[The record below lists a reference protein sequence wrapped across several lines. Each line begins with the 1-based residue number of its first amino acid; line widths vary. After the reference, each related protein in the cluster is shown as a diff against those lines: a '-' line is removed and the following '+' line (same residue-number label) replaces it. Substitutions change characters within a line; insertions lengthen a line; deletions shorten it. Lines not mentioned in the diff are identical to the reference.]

1 MYTPLLKNLSWSFR
15 PTIMRAPL
23 PASTFL
29 ALCAALHWLRHSRST
44 VSSAGFRPLSTS
56 SRVKRLSWP
65 LCSSMI
71 HNDGFAEGTMRIKRE
86 YYRKGNV
93 RWVNVINGLSAGN
106 DCAIRGWPDVGYRK
120 AGKQRHVIYFGYLKI
135 LCGGVMI
142 WRNSERNGRRIEL
155 DWLSTPRVQNL
166 EVEGNSGYT
175 FCNCISNCYTS
186 WSK

>member
-1 MYTPLLKNLSWSFR
+1 MRKGAGMYTPLLKNLSWSFR

-56 SRVKRLSWP
+56 SSVKRLSCP

-71 HNDGFAEGTMRIKRE
+71 HNDGFAEGTMRIKWE

-93 RWVNVINGLSAGN
+93 RWVNVINGFSTGN
-106 DCAIRGWPDVGYRK
+106 DCAICGWRLVDEMIILGYWK
-120 AGKQRHVIYFGYLKI
+120 AGKPRHVIYTGYLTI
-135 LCGGVMI
+135 LCGGVTI
-142 WRNSERNGRRIEL
+142 WRNSECNGRKI
-155 DWLSTPRVQNL
+155 DWAHQ
-166 EVEGNSGYT
+166 GYK
-175 FCNCISNCYTS
+175 I
-186 WSK
+186 